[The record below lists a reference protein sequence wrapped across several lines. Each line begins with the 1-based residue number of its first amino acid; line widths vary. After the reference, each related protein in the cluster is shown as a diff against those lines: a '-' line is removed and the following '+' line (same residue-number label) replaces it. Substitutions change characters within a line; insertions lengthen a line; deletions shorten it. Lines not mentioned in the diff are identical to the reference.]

1 MGGWVEDRGRG
12 LRAPLDDWQPPPKW
26 GVGAHAKHLRNLY
39 VYFWRWAAWKVF
51 GGDPYR
57 SGTDKSEAKWTE
69 RRGVVCF
76 ITVAGF
82 LNGPGFQKMRADL
95 RREADEIYVVD
106 CTPEGHQPPIG
117 SRIFQAVQQP
127 VCIVLA
133 LRRSAQ
139 KSENPATVRFRSLS
153 EGSRALKFQE
163 LAGLTI
169 DDEAWVEAPA
179 EWRAPFLPAGA
190 AAWVS
195 YPALEDLFTYNGSGV
210 MTGRTWAIA
219 PDAESLR
226 RRWERLRDE
235 LGACPR
241 NGGFWWRRLR
251 ELDFCLLMSKT
262 FRPWTIDQPLLLPP
276 SVQDFVGEDH
286 LARFILALVLE
297 HLDLGEIEAA
307 YASERGQP
315 PFDPA
320 MMTALLL
327 YGYCHGVYS
336 SRRIAKAT
344 RERVDFMSI
353 VGLDP
358 PDFRTVSDFR
368 KRHLKALAGLF
379 GQVLKL
385 CEQAGFVKL
394 GHVALDGTKIKANAS
409 KHKAMSYERMEKRA
423 AELEA
428 EVERWLSAAEAAD
441 AEEDRA
447 FGRDKS
453 GAELPKWVA
462 DKKKRAEK
470 IRAAKAELEAEA
482 KAAAAAK
489 AKAQAEAEERRQAEG
504 RKKPGKPA
512 APPSEEP
519 DPKAQKN
526 FTDPESRIMKT
537 KDGFIQGYNAQAA
550 VDATAQVIV
559 AYGLDAKQSDQHQL
573 APIADAIEANLGKKP
588 TQLSA
593 DAGYCSDA
601 NLAAMEER
609 EIDAY
614 IAPGRA
620 KHAGEGEGGGA
631 RVAAMRE
638 RIKAGGRSSPYRLRK
653 QLPEPVFGQIKQA
666 RGFRQ
671 FLLRGV
677 EKVANEWGLVCL
689 AHNILKLAQGR
700 TSSLAALAMG

>member
-1 MGGWVEDRGRG
+1 M
-12 LRAPLDDWQPPPKW
+12 
-26 GVGAHAKHLRNLY
+26 
-39 VYFWRWAAWKVF
+39 
-51 GGDPYR
+51 
-57 SGTDKSEAKWTE
+57 
-69 RRGVVCF
+69 
-76 ITVAGF
+76 
-82 LNGPGFQKMRADL
+82 
-95 RREADEIYVVD
+95 
-106 CTPEGHQPPIG
+106 
-117 SRIFQAVQQP
+117 
-127 VCIVLA
+127 
-133 LRRSAQ
+133 
-139 KSENPATVRFRSLS
+139 
-153 EGSRALKFQE
+153 
-163 LAGLTI
+163 
-169 DDEAWVEAPA
+169 
-179 EWRAPFLPAGA
+179 
-190 AAWVS
+190 
-195 YPALEDLFTYNGSGV
+195 
-210 MTGRTWAIA
+210 
-219 PDAESLR
+219 
-226 RRWERLRDE
+226 
-235 LGACPR
+235 
-241 NGGFWWRRLR
+241 
-251 ELDFCLLMSKT
+251 LMSKT

-297 HLDLGEIEAA
+297 PLDLGEIEAA

-327 YGYCHGVYS
+327 YGYCNGVYS
-336 SRRIAKAT
+336 SRRIAKAA
-344 RERVDFMSI
+344 RERVDFLSI

-368 KRHLKALAGLF
+368 KRHLKVLAGLF

-385 CEQAGFVKL
+385 CEQAGLVKL

-453 GAELPKWVA
+453 GEELPKWVA
-462 DKKKRAEK
+462 DKKKRVEK

-489 AKAQAEAEERRQAEG
+489 AKAQAEERRQAEG

-526 FTDPESRIMKT
+526 FTDRKPHNENQGRLHPGLQCAGGGRR
-537 KDGFIQGYNAQAA
+537 DGAGDRRPRPRREAERSASIGA
-550 VDATAQVIV
+550 
-559 AYGLDAKQSDQHQL
+559 
-573 APIADAIEANLGKKP
+573 IADAIEANLGKKP

-620 KHAGEGEGGGA
+620 KHAGKEKAAA

-638 RIKAGGRSSPYRLRK
+638 KSRPAGTPA
-653 QLPEPVFGQIKQA
+653 PTA
-666 RGFRQ
+666 
-671 FLLRGV
+671 
-677 EKVANEWGLVCL
+677 
-689 AHNILKLAQGR
+689 
-700 TSSLAALAMG
+700 